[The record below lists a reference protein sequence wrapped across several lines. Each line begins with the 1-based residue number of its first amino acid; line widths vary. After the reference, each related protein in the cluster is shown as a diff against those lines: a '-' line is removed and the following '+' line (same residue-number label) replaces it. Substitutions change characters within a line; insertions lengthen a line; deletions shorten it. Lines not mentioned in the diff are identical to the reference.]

1 MNFFKLFLS
10 FTITTLFIW
19 VLGNPYQAGSP
30 EQISTDENGEMITI
44 ASTEKFIPPIGKLL
58 SPSHGFWQNAE
69 SATPS
74 FETTIYNEQLSAPV
88 VVKYDDRMVPHIFA
102 ENLEDA
108 TFAQGYVTASLRLW
122 QMELQTHAAAGRL
135 AEILGT
141 TEKVRKILVE
151 KDLETR
157 RIGLPLG
164 AKRSIE
170 LWSKDPEKF
179 KALDAYSDGINAYIN
194 SLSYSDLPL
203 FYKLQNYEPEMWSPI
218 KTALLLKNMGRTLTE
233 REHDFELTNVLKKIG
248 LEQFNSLYAEYF
260 EEQSPI
266 ILDSMSY
273 LQPLVVDESK
283 PINLYLGN
291 TEWDSLAREYSPK
304 GIGSN
309 NWAVSGAKTASGKP
323 ILCNDPHLKLNL
335 PSIWFEIQICT
346 PEFNSYGASLPG
358 APGVISGFNENIAW
372 GVTNVSHDVKDWYAV
387 QWKDDSKTEYWFDS
401 TYKKSSR
408 IIEEIKVRG
417 ANSVF
422 DTILMTHFGPVAHRS
437 GAQDFVLRWTLHDA
451 SEEPLTFLKLIK
463 GKNYDDYK
471 DAIRHFACPAQNI
484 VFAAKDGD
492 IALWTQGKLPLRK
505 EMQGRFVQQG
515 TSSDE
520 LWSGF
525 IPQKDIP
532 HEYNPSKNF
541 VASANQH
548 SVNPSL
554 YPYDYYGYF
563 EEYRGR
569 YLNRRLMEMENI
581 TVEDMMALQYD
592 SYSLKAEDFM
602 GLLKRHIQKGALR
615 KDELEIWHLLKDW
628 DYKYTQDQIEP
639 TIFEMWFDTLEY
651 LVYDELVD
659 FNEKNVNKSADK
671 ELIRLPEEYNLLHLL
686 KRDTTNAIIDV
697 VETTEKREEV
707 ADVMTLAFQRICQ
720 HVPKDDNGQI
730 LTWKNQRGSIVQH
743 LSTLPAF
750 SVDDIPSDGH
760 GSTLNALTKRPGPS
774 WRMVVELG
782 EEINAY
788 GIYPGGQSENPGSY
802 YYKNM
807 LDKWA
812 KGEHYKLLFMKDKD
826 AASDR
831 IVFTQD
837 FN

>member
-1 MNFFKLFLS
+1 MSFLKLILS
-10 FTITTLFIW
+10 LITTGLVIW
-19 VLGNPYQAGSP
+19 ALGSP
-30 EQISTDENGEMITI
+30 RQTGEPATSSKDEDGNVVEV

-69 SATPS
+69 GELPA
-74 FETTIYNEQLSAPV
+74 FETTIYHENLSAPV
-88 VVKYDDRMVPHIFA
+88 QVKYDDRMVPHIFA

-122 QMELQTHAAAGRL
+122 QMELQTHSAAGRL

-141 TEKVRKILVE
+141 TDRVRKILIE

-164 AKRSIE
+164 ARRSVE
-170 LWSKDPEKF
+170 LWSENPEQY
-179 KALDAYSDGINAYIN
+179 KALTSYSDGINAYIS
-194 SLSYSDLPL
+194 SLSYDDLPL
-203 FYKLQNYEPEMWSPI
+203 FYKLQNYEPEPWTPL
-218 KTALLLKNMGRTLTE
+218 KTALLLKNMGRMLTN
-233 REHDFELTNVLKKIG
+233 RDHDFELTKVLKEIG
-248 LEQFNSLYAEYF
+248 VEQFDNLYAEYF

-266 ILDSMSY
+266 ILDSMNY
-273 LQPLVVDESK
+273 IKPVVIDESE
-283 PINLYLGN
+283 PISLYLGKLGL
-291 TEWDSLAREYSPK
+291 DSITRAFSPK

-309 NWAVSGAKTASGKP
+309 NWAVSGKKTVSGNP

-335 PSIWFEIQICT
+335 PSIWFEIQLST
-346 PEFNSYGASLPG
+346 PEFNTYGASLPG
-358 APGVISGFNENIAW
+358 APGIISGFNEDIAW
-372 GVTNVSHDVKDWYAV
+372 GVTNVSHDVKDWYAI
-387 QWKDDSKTEYWFDS
+387 QWKDDTKTEYWFDS
-401 TYKKSSR
+401 TYKKSST

-417 ANSVF
+417 AESVF
-422 DTILMTHFGPVAHRS
+422 DTIYMTHFGPVVRS
-437 GAQDFVLRWTLHDA
+437 IGKQDFVLRWTLHDP
-451 SEEPLTFLKLIK
+451 STEPLTFLKLMK
-463 GKNYDDYK
+463 SKNYSDYK
-471 DAIRHFACPAQNI
+471 DAISHFACPAQNI
-484 VFAAKDGD
+484 VFAAKNGD

-515 TSSDE
+515 TSSKE
-520 LWSGF
+520 LWPGF

-569 YLNRRLMEMENI
+569 YLNRRLTEMDSI

-592 SYSLKAEDFM
+592 AYSVKAEDFM
-602 GLLKRHIQKGALR
+602 DLLKLHIKKGDLN
-615 KDELEIWHLLKDW
+615 KDELEVWHQLKDW
-628 DYKYTQDQIEP
+628 DYKYAKNQIEP

-651 LVYDELVD
+651 LVYDEILALED
-659 FNEKNVNKSADK
+659 KSSDK
-671 ELIRLPEEYNLLHLL
+671 QTIILPEEYNLLHLL
-686 KRDTTNAIIDV
+686 KRDTANPVIDIV
-697 VETTEKREEV
+697 GTAKREYIG
-707 ADVMTLAFQRICQ
+707 DIFTLAFQKTCQ
-720 HVPKDDNGQI
+720 AVPRDTNTNKI
-730 LTWKNQRGSIVQH
+730 LQWKVQRATIVQH
-743 LSTLPAF
+743 LSTVKAF
-750 SVDDIPSDGH
+750 SVDNIESDGH

-774 WRMVVELG
+774 WRMVVEMG

-807 LDKWA
+807 LDKWS
-812 KGEHYKLLFMKDKD
+812 KGEHYKLLFMKTAED
-826 AASDR
+826 SPER
-831 IVFTQD
+831 IVFAQE
-837 FN
+837 FQ